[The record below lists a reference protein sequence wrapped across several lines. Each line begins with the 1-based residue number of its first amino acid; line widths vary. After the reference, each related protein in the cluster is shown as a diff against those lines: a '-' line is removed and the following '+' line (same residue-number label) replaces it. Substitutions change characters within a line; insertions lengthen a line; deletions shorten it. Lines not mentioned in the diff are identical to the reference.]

1 MPVNY
6 RLFFL
11 LSITRCCSLILK
23 TIGRAGILKA
33 FFIFLELCPDGYRDL
48 EDKLVT
54 LHCYKKIN
62 LTLSWEEARSFCIL
76 HDGDLAT
83 FHNEKEKEILSAMF
97 DDHWMG
103 YNYDKGKMIN

>member
-1 MPVNY
+1 MGNTMI
-6 RLFFL
+6 LFNEM
-11 LSITRCCSLILK
+11 T